1 MKRPLALILF
11 AYIAGIIIGNY
22 IQIPLSF
29 VLPGILGLNI
39 VLLIFFFSNKKK
51 AALFTAPAIFGLFGI
66 LYIGAVL
73 YPDFSATH
81 IIHLAGDKKYCIEG
95 ILYKAPEPLPEKT
108 RLYVAAEGI
117 HLEEGRFPVTGN
129 LLLTLKETRVDFR
142 YGDRVRFISKLYVP
156 RPATN
161 PGAFDYRRF
170 LGLQEIWVTAFVN
183 RSDEVLRVEEG
194 KGNPFFHFVESCR
207 EKIRV
212 FFDQNGPPESRGI
225 IKALVIGERGDISQE
240 TNEKFIITGVNHILS
255 ISGLHVALVAAFF
268 FALTRFL
275 LKLFPSLLLRFDL
288 QKTAALVAILPVIF
302 YTFIAGL
309 GVAAVRSAVMVLS
322 FLLVLLLDREKD
334 LYDALFLAAFGILI
348 VSPGALFDISFQLS
362 FLAVAALAYFIPP
375 FKEYLSAAKI
385 WPENKLETPS
395 FWKRK
400 LWAYIGASLLT
411 SLAATLGTGPLV
423 AHYFNRLS
431 LVGFITNLFLVPLMG
446 FLNTLLSLL
455 AAFMVFVAQP
465 LAKILT
471 VVNVF
476 IMSIS
481 LALVDFMSRLSW
493 ASVRVA
499 TPTVLEILL
508 MYGMLVFL
516 ANLRR
521 WKKALW
527 GLVCLG
533 VGLGI
538 VQIHEFYSVRYGKEL
553 NVTFLDVGQG
563 DAAVVRFPGGKT
575 MVIDG
580 GGSPDGSFD
589 PGERIVAPYL
599 WRNKVKKIDT
609 LVNTHPHP
617 DHLQGLIFL
626 LDNFAVEKV
635 WSNGEP
641 AEDSPLLETFL
652 GSSGERL
659 QMVGQGVGTQE
670 VNGVKIEFLHPLHDP
685 GKHDFSNTNDG
696 SLVLRLTYGEV
707 SLLFCG
713 DIEAAAEEE
722 ILTRGG
728 EITSTIMKVPHH
740 GSKTSSTPG
749 FLEKVRPKY
758 AVFTVRGGKRVPLPN
773 PAVLERYGKMGVKIY
788 RSDRDGAV
796 TFVTDGKNLKVHT
809 FFKRKDTEKTN

>member
-1 MKRPLALILF
+1 MKRPLPLILA

-22 IQIPLSF
+22 IQLPLSF

-39 VLLIFFFSNKKK
+39 VLLILFFSSKKK
-51 AALFTAPAIFGLFGI
+51 AALFIAPAIFGLFGT

-73 YPDFSATH
+73 YPDFSANH
-81 IIHLAGDKKYCIEG
+81 IIHFSGDKKYSIEG

-117 HLEEGRFPVTGN
+117 HLDPGRFPVTGN

-170 LGLQEIWVTAFVN
+170 LGLQGVWVTAFVN
-183 RSDEVLRVEEG
+183 SSEEIVRLEEG
-194 KGNPFFHFVESCR
+194 KGNPFFHFVERCR

-212 FFDQNGPPESRGI
+212 FFDQNAPPESRGI
-225 IKALVIGERGDISQE
+225 IKALVIGERGDIPPE
-240 TNEKFIITGVNHILS
+240 INEKFIITGVNHILS

-275 LKLFPSLLLRFDL
+275 LKLFPSLLLRYDL
-288 QKTAALVAILPVIF
+288 QKTAALAAIFPVIF

-334 LYDALFLAAFGILI
+334 LYDALLLAAFGILI

-400 LWAYIGASLLT
+400 LLAYIGASLLT

-423 AHYFNRLS
+423 AYYFNRLS

-455 AAFMVFVAQP
+455 AAFMVFVAPP

-476 IMSIS
+476 IMDIS
-481 LALVDFMSRLSW
+481 VAVVDFISRLPW
-493 ASVRVA
+493 ASVRVT

-508 MYGMLVFL
+508 MYGMLIFA
-516 ANLRR
+516 ANLKR
-521 WKKALW
+521 WKKAFW

-533 VGLGI
+533 TALGI
-538 VQIHEFYSVRYGKEL
+538 VQLHEIYSVRYGKEL

-599 WRNKVKKIDT
+599 WRNKIKKIDT

-617 DHLQGLIFL
+617 DHLQGLLFL

-635 WSNGEP
+635 LSNGDQTG
-641 AEDSPLLETFL
+641 DSPWLEKLLD
-652 GSSGERL
+652 SSGERL
-659 QMVGQGVGTQE
+659 QVVGWGERARE
-670 VNGVKIEFLHPLHDP
+670 VSGVKIEFLHPLRDP
-685 GKHDFSNTNDG
+685 EKQVYSNPNDA
-696 SLVLRLTYGEV
+696 SLVIRLTYGEIR
-707 SLLFCG
+707 LLFCG
-713 DIEAAAEEE
+713 DVEAAAEEE
-722 ILTRGG
+722 ILRRGA

-749 FLEKVRPKY
+749 FLEKVCPKY
-758 AVFTVRGGKRVPLPN
+758 AVFTVRGGKGVPLPN
-773 PAVLERYGKMGVKIY
+773 RAVLERYEKMGVKIL
-788 RSDRDGAV
+788 RSDHDGAI
-796 TFVTDGKNLKVHT
+796 TFTTDGKDLKVQT
-809 FFKRKDTEKTN
+809 FLKRSD